1 MDAGL
6 DPGGPFE
13 EDIGGF
19 DPATATA
26 MQVRRLPR
34 DLDGALDALLA
45 DDVLVDAFDSR
56 LLSRLV
62 DGRRVEAEDFRAQVT
77 PWEVEH
83 YVDEA

>member
-1 MDAGL
+1 
-6 DPGGPFE
+6 
-13 EDIGGF
+13 
-19 DPATATA
+19 

-34 DLDGALDALLA
+34 DLDGALDALVA

-62 DGRRVEAEDFRAQVT
+62 DGRRVEADDFRAQVT

-83 YVDEA
+83 YLDEA